1 MWERKAF
8 KRAVATTLLSDLPS
22 AGEHSLSWQ
31 HIIYPGTELKLF
43 HLPSSMLE
51 RPLRVVC
58 ITAGLG
64 AGLALCV
71 RVTPPM
77 VPREAKIAGF
87 FGFSSGKGVSSGAG
101 MLASLCMPSPPM
113 MSSSCRRGTTFSW
126 ARLACRITSHFKSV
140 IFLGTWGRGLPQH
153 QAVNTMYY
161 LTDVRKKSTLCFKS
175 LFLEEEEVYHSI
187 KLLIQCT
194 YYLSDVRQ
202 KYIVFQVASADR
214 QHEVIQLVCKVHDIL
229 KALATGSVTS
239 CKLSCPL
246 SLRLLNS

>member
-1 MWERKAF
+1 
-8 KRAVATTLLSDLPS
+8 
-22 AGEHSLSWQ
+22 
-31 HIIYPGTELKLF
+31 
-43 HLPSSMLE
+43 
-51 RPLRVVC
+51 
-58 ITAGLG
+58 
-64 AGLALCV
+64 
-71 RVTPPM
+71 
-77 VPREAKIAGF
+77 
-87 FGFSSGKGVSSGAG
+87 
-101 MLASLCMPSPPM
+101 
-113 MSSSCRRGTTFSW
+113 
-126 ARLACRITSHFKSV
+126 
-140 IFLGTWGRGLPQH
+140 
-153 QAVNTMYY
+153 MYY

-202 KYIVFQVASADR
+202 KYIVFQVASVDR